1 MCHIY
6 IYDYASLCF
15 ACLPTY
21 NVWHIEDTLCVEFK
35 NYWAGQ
41 TCMSVCPLILC
52 AVLYKIWCKKV
63 VSLKL
68 STIQLNAKFD
78 GNFTETVLT
87 SSQLSNFTEVYCSLQ
102 FVYQT
107 TQGCCQFDKQMKFNS
122 GFLFSKDSQEESKQK
137 KRNGKD
143 FMKISS
149 CFACWQEIWFSSA
162 LKIDESSSRFEKD
175 TVIVSVSFMLC
186 VQHKSKIQK
195 LSTVQLLWCINHSIC
210 LVQLS
215 WVLFNS
221 KSNWITDADDKL
233 VEGGTL
239 PLSYDSSI
247 LSLGG
252 DIKILNNTICHKKTG
267 PGEFK
272 SKPVQGSSNLNR
284 SRGVQ
289 ISEVSGYACLYYKH

>member
-1 MCHIY
+1 
-6 IYDYASLCF
+6 
-15 ACLPTY
+15 
-21 NVWHIEDTLCVEFK
+21 
-35 NYWAGQ
+35 
-41 TCMSVCPLILC
+41 
-52 AVLYKIWCKKV
+52 
-63 VSLKL
+63 
-68 STIQLNAKFD
+68 
-78 GNFTETVLT
+78 
-87 SSQLSNFTEVYCSLQ
+87 
-102 FVYQT
+102 
-107 TQGCCQFDKQMKFNS
+107 
-122 GFLFSKDSQEESKQK
+122 
-137 KRNGKD
+137 
-143 FMKISS
+143 MKISS

-272 SKPVQGSSNLNR
+272 SKPVQGSSNLWSFRLCMSLLQALVFVCSVILKENKVYLNLKQSR
-284 SRGVQ
+284 SKTPWT
-289 ISEVSGYACLYYKH
+289 ISPYHYCLYYILHNNTVYISNFRKHLILFSFSQISTLPLLSAHNKSKWL